1 MLEQMQLNV
10 ETIATGCVE
19 TTTTGGD
26 ETFATGCRDNCHW
39 VLSQLPLGVET
50 STTGIWDKRN

>member
-1 MLEQMQLNV
+1 MLEQMQLNG

-26 ETFATGCRDNCHW
+26 ETISTGCRDNCQW
-39 VLSQLPLGVET
+39 VLSQLPLGVESI
-50 STTGIWDKRN
+50 STGC